1 MLLAADL
8 SARMGWINDADV
20 LRIDNIIDKA
30 CLPTRAP
37 AKVTTGKFLELMAR
51 DKKTLDGAIRLI
63 LLKNIGKAIMS
74 AEYDPEMLKT
84 TLDEHHAM

>member
-8 SARMGWINDADV
+8 SQRMGWLNETDV

-37 AKVTTGKFLELMAR
+37 AKISTDKFLELMAR
-51 DKKTLDGAIRLI
+51 DKKALHGTIRLV
-63 LLKNIGKAIMS
+63 LLKRIGQAVIS
-74 AEYDPEMLKT
+74 SDYDPQLLKT